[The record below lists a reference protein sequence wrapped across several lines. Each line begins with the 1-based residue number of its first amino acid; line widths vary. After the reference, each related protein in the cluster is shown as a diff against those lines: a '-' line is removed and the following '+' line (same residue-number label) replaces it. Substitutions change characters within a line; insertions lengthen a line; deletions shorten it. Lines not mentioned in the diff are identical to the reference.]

1 MNNNTRDIFE
11 EKTITLK
18 IRPWRVLKY
27 VLLAFVLIG
36 VFFLGRWSVDPPAT
50 PSGFSISQWFN
61 FSSGASDEP
70 AEKKGVAVVKAVNSA
85 TPEKTPA
92 VNPTAESAPKVNTSV
107 SAAPATL
114 PENNSADDESS
125 TTEKSV
131 ITKYTKVKLELV
143 DVAIDWKETWGKIS
157 RVSFRISNNEAGIIK
172 VDHLAMVVQGY
183 DDFEK
188 LIPIPNSLKELEAG
202 KVISSTV
209 PIPSGYSYSETSVG
223 SLANAKITLI
233 AIDENKVNMALTS
246 KAIDLRGNKTI
257 S

>member
-1 MNNNTRDIFE
+1 MNNNPRDIFE

-18 IRPWRVLKY
+18 IHPWRVLKY

-61 FSSGASDEP
+61 FSSGADDEP
-70 AEKKGVAVVKAVNSA
+70 AEKKAVTVVKAVNSA
-85 TPEKTPA
+85 APEKTPA
-92 VNPTAESAPKVNTSV
+92 ESASKVNNTPLST
-107 SAAPATL
+107 APATL
-114 PENNSADDESS
+114 PVNNSDDDESS

-157 RVSFRISNNEAGIIK
+157 RISFRISNNEAGIVK

-188 LIPIPNSLKELEAG
+188 LIPLPNSLKEIDAG

-209 PIPSGYSYSETSVG
+209 PIPSGFSYSETSVG

-233 AIDENKVNMALTS
+233 ALDENKANMASTS